1 MTSLGP
7 DLSSRPFYFV
17 EPSGR
22 LNPLRLPTLAG
33 LVEVLSRQ
41 EPGTLGYRRGCYG
54 PVAEVCKG
62 RRVRLFTDVPQDV
75 PRRQCRRGT
84 LSPARKVV

>member
-7 DLSSRPFYFV
+7 DLSERPFFFV

-22 LNPLRLPTLAG
+22 VSPIRLPTLAG

-41 EPGTLGYRRGCYG
+41 EPWTLGYRRGCYG

-62 RRVRLFTDVPQDV
+62 HRVRLFTDVPQDV
-75 PRRQCRRGT
+75 PRRMARRGQV
-84 LSPARKVV
+84 SFSRKVV